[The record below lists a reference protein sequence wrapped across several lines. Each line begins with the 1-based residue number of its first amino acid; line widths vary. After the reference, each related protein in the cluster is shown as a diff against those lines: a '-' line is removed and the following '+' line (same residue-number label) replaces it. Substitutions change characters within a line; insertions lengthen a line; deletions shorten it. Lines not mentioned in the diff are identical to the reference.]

1 MLQVIVNGQP
11 TEVTE
16 QDYKEIMS
24 LLLFK
29 KRLKKSIDKTHT
41 SCYNNNMKER

>member
-1 MLQVIVNGQP
+1 MIQVIVNGQP

-16 QDYKEIMS
+16 QDYREIVS